1 MVEEANKQ
9 ALETYDD
16 TDMNQE
22 QTISMSVFDSQPI
35 ISAEYD
41 TVEEI
46 KAIMADQW

>member
-9 ALETYDD
+9 ALEN